1 MSKQKKTLKIT
12 AVTALLLTICMVS
25 VVVCSS
31 ITITGYNTVGSA
43 YKTSYYY
50 QAMTELQLTGDQR
63 YDVMTIALSH
73 VGYHT
78 GDSDDEMDG
87 RNILGWNS
95 FVEFNRIFGKVD
107 NNQGNGVSYGY
118 YWCTCFVVWCMRQA
132 GVTSSVIPTV
142 CACRNIL
149 SHLNGKGLYATR
161 ASGYIPKC
169 GDLVFFRN
177 ANSSNV
183 THVGFVLG
191 VKGNTLYTVEGN
203 ANDHVTTRTH
213 ALNDTY
219 IEGYGKVP
227 YKTLPGMSYDF
238 ALAET
243 DDFYWPYVHSQAVK
257 VYSEPGTKNSVVYTI
272 PANTVFDI
280 YQIKSSWG
288 KVKTPTGYGWCDIS
302 KTEPVFP
309 TFDYAIKYYLR
320 GGVGGKLDQLS
331 YEGEAITI
339 GQTPPVR
346 NGYTFKGWAESPNG
360 AVKYQPGDTYQ
371 GKKGDDLKE
380 LFAIWEANTYN
391 VKYLD
396 DDGNVILEKAL
407 KYGSETPKA
416 TAPAKA
422 DDENYRYKF
431 KNWSPTVSPLVF
443 GDAVYTPVYTQEK
456 LVPDTTTAEETT
468 KAPETDPPV
477 TKPPVTDPPATEAET
492 THVTDTTKETVAEET
507 TNEIAEDTETDVTV
521 TESSEITD
529 SAIVTMDVTET
540 TIPDE
545 ITYEQINN
553 VTEPSSDT
561 SDVTNSTDTSGQ
573 VGEEGSNTPLI
584 IAVFV
589 LAAAAVITV
598 GVIFVIKKKNA

>member
-12 AVTALLLTICMVS
+12 AIAALLLVVS
-25 VVVCSS
+25 MFSALVCSS
-31 ITITGYNTVGSA
+31 ITITGYAPVGSA

-50 QAMTELQLTGDQR
+50 QTMTELQLTGDQR
-63 YDVMTIALSH
+63 YDVMNIALSH

-95 FVEFNRIFGKVD
+95 FVEFNRIYGKVD

-132 GVTSSVIPTV
+132 GVPESMIPKT

-149 SHLNGKGLYATR
+149 SHLNNKGLYASR
-161 ASGYIPKC
+161 ASGYIPQC

-177 ANSSNV
+177 AGSSNV

-213 ALNDTY
+213 LLNDTY
-219 IEGYGKVP
+219 IEGYGKVQ
-227 YKTLPGMSYDF
+227 YKTIAGMSYDF

-243 DDFYWPYVHSQAVK
+243 EDFYFPYTYSKAIK
-257 VYSEPGTKNSVVYTI
+257 VYSQPGTKNSVVYTI

-302 KTEPVFP
+302 KADPVFP
-309 TFDYAIKYYLR
+309 TFEYAIKYYLR
-320 GGVGGKLDQLS
+320 GGVGGNLDQLS
-331 YEGEAITI
+331 YEGEAIKICSTA
-339 GQTPPVR
+339 PVR

-360 AVKYQPGDTYQ
+360 AVKYLPGDTYQ
-371 GKKGDDLKE
+371 GKKGDSLKE
-380 LFAIWEANTYN
+380 LYAVWEADTCN

-396 DDGNVILEKAL
+396 EDGNVLLEQSV
-407 KYGSETPKA
+407 KYGSKMPKA
-416 TAPAKA
+416 TAPEKA
-422 DDENYRYKF
+422 DDETYRYKF
-431 KNWSPTVSPLVF
+431 KNWSPAVSPLVF
-443 GDAVYTPVYTQEK
+443 GDVVYTPVYTQEK

-477 TKPPVTDPPATEAET
+477 TDPPATDKATEKVTEA
-492 THVTDTTKETVAEET
+492 VTD
-507 TNEIAEDTETDVTV
+507 EITEDTEADVTE
-521 TESSEITD
+521 TESDEITD
-529 SAIVTMDVTET
+529 SDIVTADVTET
-540 TIPDE
+540 TVPDE
-545 ITYEQINN
+545 VTYAQTDN
-553 VTEPSSDT
+553 VTEPTADT
-561 SDVTNSTDTSGQ
+561 SAVTDNSTDTS
-573 VGEEGSNTPLI
+573 VYAAEEGNNTPLI
-584 IAVFV
+584 IVASV
-589 LAAAAVITV
+589 LAAAAVITA
-598 GVIFVIKKKNA
+598 GIIFAIKKKNG